1 MQAQL
6 TTLNGRDLEDR
17 RYTYEYQY
25 NHQFYLAIHPK
36 EPPCP
41 FLYPQLRLVHDLPLR
56 KPGYLSIRQRYTIP
70 LNMLEQYNRKRPH
83 LRYQLTTESFAIVA
97 NTFAMKVGRS
107 YCDGGRCTHLLC
119 DVRQQQTP
127 AETKIPMAQSKP
139 DLDSE

>member
-6 TTLNGRDLEDR
+6 TTLNGKDLKDR
-17 RYTYEYQY
+17 RYTYENRYK
-25 NHQFYLAIHPK
+25 HQFYIAIHPK

-70 LNMLEQYNRKRPH
+70 LNMLEHYDRKHPH
-83 LRYQLTTESFAIVA
+83 LRYQLTAESFAIVA
-97 NTFAMKVGRS
+97 NTFAMKISRS
-107 YCDGGRCTHLLC
+107 CCDGGRWNHSLC
-119 DVRQQQTP
+119 DVRQQQIP

-139 DLDSE
+139 DVGSE